1 MRSPER
7 GWCKVKWWKAYCKEL
22 NIASRGF
29 YFYIELLVAVLVL
42 MVLMMVVK
50 PWPDGHQDEY
60 IYNDMPESV
69 EQWYIDRDIQ
79 AGRLAAMGEKEV
91 KLKPGSF
98 ILRNSQTGETV
109 NYEFTD
115 KQVLRVPAYA
125 KINSRTGQKKGI
137 VYRMPDEITMLRMA
151 DSTGKSGAV
160 IVADGEGN
168 SSYRYYLQGYEP
180 ERVHNSLYVLH
191 SFDVEAVEEQMQLQN
206 ELVIGT
212 VPRLN
217 TRQAVVPVYVTLA
230 CCLMGI
236 FIVCAYVFLDKQ
248 ENVIKAFLVT
258 PGTLHQ
264 YLTGKILLIL
274 TVNLASATLVT
285 LPVMGLQ
292 PKYGLFYLLLL
303 GASFLFTSLGLV
315 VASFFPNMGKA
326 FGTLYLLMIL
336 LMLPMIPYYAGSFD
350 PAWIH
355 FLPSYPVLMSFK
367 QILQGQP
374 ERTYVLLTAG
384 GCLLGGAALLEFA
397 VRRFRRTICQ

>member
-22 NIASRGF
+22 KIASRGF
-29 YFYIELLVAVLVL
+29 YFYIELIVALLVL

-60 IYNDMPESV
+60 LYNDMPQEV
-69 EQWYIDRDIQ
+69 MDWYIDRDLN
-79 AGRLAAMGEKEV
+79 AGRIQESGEKEI

-98 ILRNSQTGETV
+98 TLRNCQTGEETF
-109 NYEFTD
+109 YEFKETE
-115 KQVLRVPAYA
+115 VLTVPTYQ
-125 KINSRTGQKKGI
+125 KINSRTGRIGGLI
-137 VYRMPDEITMLRMA
+137 YIMPDEISMLR
-151 DSTGKSGAV
+151 
-160 IVADGEGN
+160 VADKEGKVGATITVDDKGN
-168 SSYRYYLQGYEP
+168 VSYRYYNQGYETQQ
-180 ERVHNSLYVLH
+180 VKNSMYVLH
-191 SFDVEAVEEQMQLQN
+191 TFDVEEVEAQMKLQN
-206 ELVIGT
+206 EITIGT

-274 TVNLASATLVT
+274 TVNLISATLVT

-292 PKYGLFYLLLL
+292 PRYGLFYLLLIA
-303 GASFLFTSLGLV
+303 ASFLFTCLGLV
-315 VASFFPNMGKA
+315 AASFFPNMGKA
-326 FGTLYLLMIL
+326 FGSLYLLMII
-336 LMLPMIPYYAGSFD
+336 LMLPMLPYYAGSFD
-350 PAWIH
+350 PKWIH
-355 FLPSYPVLMSFK
+355 YLPSYPVLMSFK

-374 ERTYVLLTAG
+374 EISYVLLTAG
-384 GCLLGGAALLEFA
+384 GCLLGGVGLQELA
-397 VRRFRRTICQ
+397 VLRFRRTICE